1 VNWLSFKVIKIT
13 VGKGKTCED
22 PKKAEWTRT
31 YYELEAEISDESQ
44 LELAKGSLESL
55 LTLWLG
61 GETLSEPEKTPEPW
75 WSPAKIKWEA
85 ADGPNG
91 PYERSEDVN
100 SKDFKLMLKDL
111 QAHNGKL
118 TREGFFYWVFTNGST
133 VGRKLAKR

>member
-1 VNWLSFKVIKIT
+1 MSFKVTKIT
-13 VGKGKTCED
+13 VGKGKTCEN
-22 PKKAEWTRT
+22 PKKGEWTRS
-31 YYELEAEISDESQ
+31 YFELEAEISDESQ
-44 LELAKGSLESL
+44 VELAKGSLESL

-61 GETLSEPEKTPEPW
+61 GETLSEPQEPW
-75 WSPAKIKWEA
+75 WSPAKIKWQGA
-85 ADGPNG
+85 NGTSG

-133 VGRKLAKR
+133 VGRKLKKCK